1 MTTSAEMPDELW
13 ASNLGGW
20 WSYATNAATT
30 RYIRVD
36 LHDAEIEQLNTAIE
50 LALVTDEK
58 HRVEIERLRAIEHD
72 IIWLSHQCEG
82 CGRIYEWFK
91 VPTK

>member
-1 MTTSAEMPDELW
+1 MTDKAEMPDELW

-20 WSYATNAATT
+20 WSHATNAATT

-58 HRVEIERLRAIEHD
+58 HRVEIERLRAREHD
-72 IIWLSHQCEG
+72 LENAHRRLAGLLNVDAE
-82 CGRIYEWFK
+82 
-91 VPTK
+91 T